1 MRGLRW
7 EYFITLATMAPCVN
21 MHRVVFGADDSYTAF
36 IEEARGSLI
45 RWPSE
50 QPVFELARRGWVGGV
65 EPVEPTV
72 LGWFT
77 GLYMSSEENSCAQF
91 VQHMRADGLF

>member
-1 MRGLRW
+1 
-7 EYFITLATMAPCVN
+7 
-21 MHRVVFGADDSYTAF
+21 
-36 IEEARGSLI
+36 
-45 RWPSE
+45 
-50 QPVFELARRGWVGGV
+50 VFELARRGWVGGV

-72 LGWFT
+72 LGWLT